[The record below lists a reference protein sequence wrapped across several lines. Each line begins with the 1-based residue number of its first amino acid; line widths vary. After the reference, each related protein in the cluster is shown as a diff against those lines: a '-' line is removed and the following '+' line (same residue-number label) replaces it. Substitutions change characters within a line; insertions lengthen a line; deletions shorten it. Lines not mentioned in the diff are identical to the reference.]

1 MGLESSTTRRPAH
14 SMHCTESTF
23 DLLPRLVVSTLNCM
37 KEGEIILQMMGCL
50 SYSFR
55 SFGHSER
62 GFDET
67 GQRLPGGISLD

>member
-1 MGLESSTTRRPAH
+1 
-14 SMHCTESTF
+14 
-23 DLLPRLVVSTLNCM
+23 M

-55 SFGHSER
+55 SFGDSER